1 MRFFSLEKKNPH
13 HIHTNDQW
21 LYAIGAMSAYWLK
34 VKCVHCPIIIK
45 SLSQYLTKQNLALK
59 EVNDT
64 RMQIYESLDISIH
77 DLERE
82 KHQLTIEHSVNKKQ
96 IKE

>member
-1 MRFFSLEKKNPH
+1 MVYVTASIRV
-13 HIHTNDQW
+13 
-21 LYAIGAMSAYWLK
+21 LYVFERAVYDANEGRILTSSILIF
-34 VKCVHCPIIIK
+34 H
-45 SLSQYLTKQNLALK
+45 SQYLTKQNLALK

-82 KHQLTIEHSVNKKQ
+82 KHQLSVESSHSKKQ

>member
-1 MRFFSLEKKNPH
+1 MFLFAL
-13 HIHTNDQW
+13 
-21 LYAIGAMSAYWLK
+21 
-34 VKCVHCPIIIK
+34 
-45 SLSQYLTKQNLALK
+45 QYLTKQNLALK

-82 KHQLTIEHSVNKKQ
+82 KHQLTIENSLNKKQ